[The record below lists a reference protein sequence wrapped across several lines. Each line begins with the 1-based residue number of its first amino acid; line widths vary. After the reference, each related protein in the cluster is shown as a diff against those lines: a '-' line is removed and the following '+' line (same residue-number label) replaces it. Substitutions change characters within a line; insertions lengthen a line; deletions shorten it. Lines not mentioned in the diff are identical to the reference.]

1 MAQINK
7 TGVIRKMHT
16 SHNDVVGYRLPIGEE
31 LVDLNPLIGQDIEL
45 NFSGLIFCINCGR
58 KIKKSFNQGYC
69 YPCFRSLAECDQCI
83 MRPELCHFDQGTC
96 RDEAWGLANC
106 MQPHFVYLANSSGL
120 KVGITRHTQIPTR
133 WMDQGASQAM
143 PLLKVNSRLIS
154 GLVEVMFKSHIS
166 DRTDWRKMLKGDP
179 PDVDLTERGEQL
191 IQLVIEDI
199 KQAPKINENDYE
211 IIEPA
216 QIYDFEY
223 PVEHYPEKVKAHNF
237 DKTAQVQGRL
247 DGIKGQYLIL
257 DTGVLN
263 IRKFGGYEVSL
274 LA

>member
-16 SHNDVVGYRLPIGEE
+16 SHKDVVGYRLPIGEE

-179 PDVDLTERGEQL
+179 PDVDLTQRGEQL

-211 IIEPA
+211 IIESA
-216 QIYDFEY
+216 QVYNFEY